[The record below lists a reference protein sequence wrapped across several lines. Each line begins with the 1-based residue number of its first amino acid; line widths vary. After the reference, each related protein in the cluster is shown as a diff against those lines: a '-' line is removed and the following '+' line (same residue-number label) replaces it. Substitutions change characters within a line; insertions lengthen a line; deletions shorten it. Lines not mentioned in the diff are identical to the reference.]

1 MGNNTLMFK
10 VGIADIKTELD
21 KHKKEIE
28 SWVNSNPIKL
38 KVQLEDSSL
47 EQLAT
52 KLKAMGA
59 TFGENN
65 AEVNKLKQ
73 ELEAL
78 KAILNSIMNGA
89 SAKQSPVTN
98 ELQVMTKSTE
108 TAMTAMNQL
117 SKLIDET
124 AASSNKRFPV
134 LDRVPAKYSQLVFD
148 IENRMTQIGKIM
160 SQGNLPSWLD
170 NGKGRG
176 YINNVLSDYERLLK
190 TAQHFQKEG
199 FIDFH
204 NVIALRDVFRG
215 LESAYGPIIQQAAEY
230 NKKVEQQ
237 AADVAKYEQQ
247 KIDSIRKA
255 EEKGEKERAAARA
268 KEEKEYEK
276 LWQNGMKEREKA
288 QAQES
293 RTRSQAEAKQ
303 AKEAELFTKNSI
315 KNFNLWQESIRR
327 SGVELTT
334 LGIKI
339 RQLEQA
345 EARASQVGV
354 DTSKIHARINAL
366 KEEEQILI
374 RIHNGEKGLGTAK
387 DYIKSENYQKQIKLA
402 QEVYTS
408 TNKASAEK
416 ERADNREIKN
426 LETKE
431 TNLRRYNSLL
441 NDTEGILN
449 RLSKAEIKAS
459 SLGLDTSKISA
470 GVNQLNQFVDKV
482 LNMDMRNLGD
492 NGYIRNLI
500 ADWNALK
507 KSITEVAKEQ
517 ERLNNSQEKS
527 NAAVIRSQA
536 SEYKGLQKNAQDA
549 RKEAEA
555 LVAARQRM
563 LQDQAASLS
572 KIMSQGK
579 GKLDTFQY
587 EQMRD
592 ALRAIREE
600 LRQIETIKQRGG
612 LSTSNLFALGQGSDF
627 SSLINAYMKF
637 ISGKH
642 EATDANNKLSQSEQQ
657 LVNAI
662 KNSNSY
668 LQGQSQIISDLKM
681 MAMQYLSVW
690 GAQSFINNIIELGG
704 QLEQQRLSIGAI
716 LQDTAQANHLF
727 SQIKDLAIKSPFGV
741 QQLDAMSKQLSAYG
755 FQYSELYE
763 WTKRLADISAA
774 TGTSVDR
781 LALAL
786 GHVRSEGALSGYTL
800 RQFSMGNIPL
810 LQKLSENL
818 GKTKQEIRKMT
829 RNKEIGYE
837 DVLEVLKQLTD
848 EGGMFYEA
856 QETMAQALNAKFKNL
871 RDSFQIMYSEMAE
884 GAPGDFLKGVAEKLT
899 DLSRNW
905 KVLMPMITAGVTGF
919 GLWRGAMIA
928 FNYEAARTGKLMTMN
943 AIATSKYNVAQL
955 RAMVGTA
962 KWTIALRGLGRA
974 FVSLARYIFSP
985 VTLGFA
991 AVEGL
996 IFLWQKHNQEVEKAK
1011 DLTKAYGEEAVE
1023 SEKNIAKQLEK
1034 IKPLSD
1040 QMDESALKTGID
1052 SMTEA
1057 IKNYAI
1063 NGQTILNKMFD
1074 KDAEGRVMSLAD
1086 KYQYL
1091 RGELEN
1097 TIEVYKELKRVKD
1110 AFEYGI
1116 NASDGGWLDDNVETD
1131 LTQYSEAYKK
1141 FVDDVTSYNS
1151 KYENSIGEA
1160 IENAKNSDLAFKEA
1174 TKNLTSY
1181 GEMLAEFWS
1190 NPDKY
1195 QNAAKFMND
1204 LFGTGAGGE
1213 DASNLNESFFGYLN
1227 KKNEAMAELDQF
1239 INNTETRLKEKGY
1252 DFSKELAPEQVGAL
1266 LKMSKEWLEKHPEW
1280 ENIYGTIKEK
1290 LESRWPIKI
1299 VPDASPVEEEL
1310 PLWME
1315 NLQKELDKTGIT
1327 LTANMS
1333 MEQIVDEMKKAYD
1346 KAQTTINKLGPIA
1359 LNAKVNIEGLSD
1371 SDIEK
1376 FNDPTSFQYNP
1387 ELYSTLKSL
1396 KGANDSKSQLDAASK
1411 KRGLK
1416 LEGMKKNGSHAA
1428 DKKSKA
1434 NQENAKAVREQVR
1447 VIKEAADAFE
1457 YWRNKVGDKG
1467 AWEHVKSEFGDVLTK
1482 IGITAS
1488 NIEDVRTHLNNI
1500 PNSKEY
1506 KAISDK
1512 KVKTEIDKE
1521 IAKENDQVIR
1531 KDFEKTTEEWAS
1543 AMSRDIDE
1551 ITRKWEI
1558 FNSVVSDT
1566 GDKML
1571 AARISGISPGATPAD
1586 LKRANVSSAAGVGI
1600 DYDRVL
1606 GMSDTEID
1614 EYVYTL
1620 GLAEEKIKAIQ
1631 DGLKDWKKAEQDM
1644 YKSDIQNY
1652 AKWLG
1657 SLVDLETKRTKNQ
1670 EEYNEVV
1677 RETMRLLDR
1686 GVIDEKEASR
1696 RITTAQFDRDKKDWQ
1711 DTSTYSRLYGNAQ
1724 MMAEDEFYG
1733 AYNKEMANLFD
1744 QYKKGEITISEY
1756 ADKVSNLNKIASEF
1770 STSGFLGIKGG
1781 VGAYLSG
1788 GYQGL
1793 IDYHRNKATDLR
1805 KQGKEDEAK
1814 EEEKT
1819 AESMEKAQQAAE
1831 QLTKVFQDLSSG
1843 ADMVANLFDALGMEG
1858 AANAFGDAAGVLGG
1872 AASGA
1877 QSLSALG
1884 PWGMAVGGAIGGLTS
1899 IFALSDKN
1907 HERRIQELKQEVTKI
1922 DNTLNTIK
1930 ALRERELGYDS
1941 GSLRR
1946 QMAAMYKS
1954 AYYSSSNDEPN
1965 STIRG
1970 MREYYGRYS
1979 GGNGYSQEYNTLIE
1993 TRKKYMEMYDEEHEK
2008 KKSSSEALEE
2018 YKTKIAELDEQIMF
2032 FTQDLANELWGIDI
2046 QGWADQISDSLWT
2059 AFENGE
2065 DALEAFHKTA
2075 KDIISDVAKRMM
2087 TLSLIEPAFKRLQN
2101 ALFGEY
2107 DMNTNTYKGGAI
2119 KYDSNGN
2126 IMMQESEEDVLKVL
2140 GRFFGTGGEM
2150 EKNVEAAEMLYKWV
2164 EKITGFDLSSDE
2176 SKSGASS
2183 SIKNITEST
2192 ADLLAAYL
2200 NAVRLDVSVIRAIQ
2214 GQYFPMFLQAITAG
2228 NTSLTNIENH
2238 TEAIMRS
2245 NGIIA
2250 QKIESIEKNFTGLK
2264 NNAWRLPVG

>member
-1 MGNNTLMFK
+1 MDNSNTLMFK
-10 VGIADIKTELD
+10 IGIADVKAELD
-21 KHKKEIE
+21 KHKKEID
-28 SWVNSNPIKL
+28 SWVNANPIKL
-38 KVQLEDSSL
+38 KVQFEDSAL
-47 EQLAT
+47 DQLAA

-59 TFGENN
+59 TFGESN
-65 AEVNKLKQ
+65 AEVKKLQ
-73 ELEAL
+73 EELAAL
-78 KAILNSIMNGA
+78 KAILNSMMNGA
-89 SAKQSPVTN
+89 GAKESPVTN
-98 ELQVMTKSTE
+98 ELRVMTKGTE
-108 TAMTAMNQL
+108 SAITAMNQL

-124 AASSNKRFPV
+124 ASKSSKGFPV
-134 LDRVPAKYSQLVFD
+134 LDRLPAKYSKLVYD
-148 IENRMTQIGKIM
+148 IENRMTAIGNIM
-160 SQGNLPSWLD
+160 AKEHLPSWLD
-170 NGKGRG
+170 NGQGRG
-176 YINNVLSDYERLLK
+176 YINNVLSDYEKLLK
-190 TAQHFQKEG
+190 TVKSFQENG
-199 FIDFH
+199 FIDYH
-204 NVIALRDVFRG
+204 NLSAFRDVFRG
-215 LESAYGPIIQQAAEY
+215 LESAYGPILKQAAEY
-230 NKKVEQQ
+230 NNLVEKNIKTQERIDAKAIKEQ
-237 AADVAKYEQQ
+237 AAEY
-247 KIDSIRKA
+247 KI
-255 EEKGEKERAAARA
+255 
-268 KEEKEYEK
+268 
-276 LWQNGMKEREKA
+276 
-288 QAQES
+288 
-293 RTRSQAEAKQ
+293 
-303 AKEAELFTKNSI
+303 
-315 KNFNLWQESIRR
+315 
-327 SGVELTT
+327 
-334 LGIKI
+334 
-339 RQLEQA
+339 
-345 EARASQVGV
+345 
-354 DTSKIHARINAL
+354 
-366 KEEEQILI
+366 
-374 RIHNGEKGLGTAK
+374 
-387 DYIKSENYQKQIKLA
+387 
-402 QEVYTS
+402 
-408 TNKASAEK
+408 
-416 ERADNREIKN
+416 
-426 LETKE
+426 
-431 TNLRRYNSLL
+431 
-441 NDTEGILN
+441 
-449 RLSKAEIKAS
+449 
-459 SLGLDTSKISA
+459 
-470 GVNQLNQFVDKV
+470 
-482 LNMDMRNLGD
+482 
-492 NGYIRNLI
+492 
-500 ADWNALK
+500 LK
-507 KSITEVAKEQ
+507 KNT
-517 ERLNNSQEKS
+517 
-527 NAAVIRSQA
+527 
-536 SEYKGLQKNAQDA
+536 QDA
-549 RKEAEA
+549 RNEAEN
-555 LVAARQRM
+555 LVAARKKM
-563 LQDQAASLS
+563 LQDQASSLS
-572 KIMSQGK
+572 KIMIQGR

-587 EQMRD
+587 DQVRD
-592 ALRAIREE
+592 ALKAIREE
-600 LRQIETIKQRGG
+600 LRQIETMRQRGG
-612 LSTSNLFALGQGSDF
+612 LSVKELLGLGSGSTNA
-627 SSLINAYMKF
+627 SSIISAYRGL
-637 ISGKH
+637 ISGKN
-642 EATDANNKLSQSEQQ
+642 EATEANNKLSLSEKE
-657 LVNAI
+657 LVSSI
-662 KNSNSY
+662 KNSNNY
-668 LQGQSQIISDLKM
+668 LNGQSQILSDLKM
-681 MAMQYLSVW
+681 MATQYLSVW
-690 GAQSFINNIIELGG
+690 GAQTFLNNIIELGG

-727 SQIKDLAIKSPFGV
+727 SQIKALAIKSPFGV

-884 GAPGDFLKGVAEKLT
+884 GAPGDFLKGVAETLT
-899 DLSRNW
+899 DLSKNW
-905 KVLMPMITAGVTGF
+905 KVLMPMITAGVAGF
-919 GLWRGAMIA
+919 GLWKGATIA

-943 AIATSKYNVAQL
+943 AIATSKYSVAQL
-955 RAMVGTA
+955 RAMAGTA

-1074 KDAEGRVMSLAD
+1074 RDAEGRVMSLAD
-1086 KYQYL
+1086 KYKYL

-1097 TIEVYKELKRVKD
+1097 TIKVYKELKRVKD

-1131 LTQYSEAYKK
+1131 LTQYSVAYKN

-1160 IENAKNSDLAFKEA
+1160 IENAKNTDLAFRDA

-1204 LFGTGAGGE
+1204 LFGAGAGGE
-1213 DASNLNESFFGYLN
+1213 DALNLNESFFGYLN

-1315 NLQKELDKTGIT
+1315 NLQKELDKTGIQ
-1327 LTANMS
+1327 LRADMS

-1359 LNAKVNIEGLSD
+1359 LTAKVSIEGMSD
-1371 SDIEK
+1371 ADIEK

-1428 DKKSKA
+1428 EKK

-1457 YWRNKVGDKG
+1457 YWRKKVGDQG
-1467 AWEHVKSEFGDVLTK
+1467 AWEHVKSEFGDVLNK
-1482 IGITAS
+1482 IGITAE
-1488 NIEDVRTHLNNI
+1488 NIEDVRYHLNNI

-1506 KAISDK
+1506 KAIADK

-1521 IAKENDQVIR
+1521 IAKENDQSVR

-1543 AMSRDIDE
+1543 AMSRDIE
-1551 ITRKWEI
+1551 ELTRKWEI

-1566 GDKML
+1566 GDRML

-1586 LKRANVSSAAGVGI
+1586 LKRMNVRSAAGVGI
-1600 DYDRVL
+1600 DFESVL
-1606 GMSDTEID
+1606 GMSDVQIE

-1620 GLAEEKIKAIQ
+1620 GIAENKIKAIQ
-1631 DGLKDWKKAEQDM
+1631 DGLKDWKKAQQDVTND
-1644 YKSDIQNY
+1644 DIQNY

-1657 SLVDLETKRTKNQ
+1657 SLVDLESIRMRNQ
-1670 EEYNEVV
+1670 EEYNRILE
-1677 RETMRLLDR
+1677 ETNRLLSQ
-1686 GVIDEKEASR
+1686 GVITQEEAERRRNAAATSR
-1696 RITTAQFDRDKKDWQ
+1696 DTKNWQATTMY
-1711 DTSTYSRLYGNAQ
+1711 TSLYNNSQA
-1724 MMAEDEFYG
+1724 MAEGEFYA
-1733 AYNKEMANLFD
+1733 AYNREMANLYD
-1744 QYKKGEITISEY
+1744 QMKAGTITMSDY
-1756 ADKVSNLNKIASEF
+1756 ADKVEKLNKIAAEF
-1770 STSGFLGIKGG
+1770 KMQGFLGIKGG
-1781 VGAYLSG
+1781 AGAYLSD

-1793 IDYHRNKATDLR
+1793 IDYHWNKAREKRAQNDI
-1805 KQGKEDEAK
+1805 KGAEK
-1814 EEEKT
+1814 EEKT
-1819 AESMEKAQQAAE
+1819 AESMMKAQRAAE
-1831 QLTKVFQDLSSG
+1831 QLAKTFNDLSSG
-1843 ADMVANLFDALGMEG
+1843 ADLVANMFDALGMEG
-1858 AANAFGDAAGVLGG
+1858 AATAFGDAAGVLGG
-1872 AASGA
+1872 IGQGA

-1884 PWGMAVGGAIGGLTS
+1884 PWGMAAGGILGGITS
-1899 IFALSDKN
+1899 IAQLNDKN
-1907 HERRIQELKQEVTKI
+1907 HERRIQELKREVTKI

-1930 ALRERELGYDS
+1930 SLRERELGYDRGTLRSQLVSLYKAQERNISLFGSKMSITPAQS
-1941 GSLRR
+1941 G
-1946 QMAAMYKS
+1946 MV
-1954 AYYSSSNDEPN
+1954 
-1965 STIRG
+1965 
-1970 MREYYGRYS
+1970 EYYGRYS
-1979 GGNGYSQEYNTLIE
+1979 GGNGYSQEYNALVE
-1993 TRKKYMEMYDEEHEK
+1993 TRKKYMEMYDEENAKK
-2008 KKSSSEALEE
+2008 KKSQEALEE
-2018 YKTKIAELDEQIMF
+2018 YKVKIAELDEEIMYF
-2032 FTQDLANELWGIDI
+2032 VQDLAKDLWSIDI
-2046 QGWADQISDSLWT
+2046 QGWASQISDALWT

-2065 DALEAFHKTA
+2065 DAVKAFGDTA
-2075 KDIISDVAKRMM
+2075 KDIVSSVAKNMM
-2087 TLSLIEPAFKRLQN
+2087 TLSIIEPMFKRLQN

-2107 DMNTNTYKGGAI
+2107 DMKTNMYKGGAI

-2126 IMMQESEEDVLKVL
+2126 IMMQESEQDVLKVL
-2140 GRFFGTGGEM
+2140 GQYFGSGGEM
-2150 EKNVEAAEMLYKWV
+2150 EKSVEAAEMFYNWV
-2164 EKITGFDLSSDE
+2164 EKITGMDLSSDE
-2176 SKSGASS
+2176 NKAGASS

-2192 ADLLAAYL
+2192 ADLLASYL
-2200 NAVRLDVSVIRAIQ
+2200 NAVRLDMSVMRAIQ
-2214 GQYFPMFLQAITAG
+2214 GEYFPLFLQAILAS
-2228 NTSLTNIENH
+2228 NTSLTNIENN
-2238 TEAIMRS
+2238 TAAIVRS
-2245 NGIIA
+2245 NDIIA
-2250 QKIESIEKNFTGLK
+2250 NKIKAIDDRFRGLENK
-2264 NNAWRLPVG
+2264 TWKVPIA